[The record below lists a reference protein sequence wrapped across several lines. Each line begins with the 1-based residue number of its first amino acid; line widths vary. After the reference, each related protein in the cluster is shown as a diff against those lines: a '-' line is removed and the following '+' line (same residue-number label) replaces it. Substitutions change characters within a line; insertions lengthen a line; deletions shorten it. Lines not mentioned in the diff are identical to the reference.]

1 MIFSN
6 TKNCENCN
14 FTISGV
20 TLKRVL
26 EYKYLGVVYT
36 PNLGGKN
43 HNSELKEKFYKKQSQ
58 YKAIGGTDWGT
69 RSNTLLTFYKGSMRS
84 SLEYGNQVFGS
95 FRSNKKEQ
103 HSLEVLQNNSLKM
116 ALGVPTR
123 TENSVVRIEAG
134 AAPLLVRS
142 NQASAIY
149 LAKVML
155 DPRPHPLKDP
165 TNKVI
170 EVCNNYQMKHGKE
183 RILNRRS
190 FVENTCNLLRR
201 TPDIF
206 EAIQLPTV
214 QVDLIPK
221 PKLPLGHN
229 AAIEIYE
236 LSKSKSELTDEE
248 RISVRDFFE
257 NKILEKNCRV
267 TLYTDASIQQTTD
280 KAGYAIIPYIE
291 NEPKHEHQIISQAT
305 PDGHGSMTCE
315 LAAILEATDI
325 AKNLCNQGEK
335 FLIVTDSK
343 SGLDA
348 LSTIDINDNE
358 FLIISIHNNL
368 RELQERGNNAILMWC
383 PSHIGIKGNE
393 IADSLAGISI
403 TTAMKTTFIP
413 PAFSRIKRQIKKH
426 FDYTWKSNET
436 FSHDTYK
443 ILNPDLKPFKI
454 PNCSRSIQSSIA
466 GLRCNSY
473 KMCHYYPC
481 NNICNY
487 CDSNY
492 STEHYLLECPA
503 NYCKTR
509 TLLQLLD
516 PDEFQ
521 YSNKIKAAII
531 LRKLNDTNYEPLIR
545 IIEKMPP
552 KFHCKNHPKP
562 SEKRNIPF
570 L

>member
-1 MIFSN
+1 
-6 TKNCENCN
+6 
-14 FTISGV
+14 
-20 TLKRVL
+20 
-26 EYKYLGVVYT
+26 
-36 PNLGGKN
+36 
-43 HNSELKEKFYKKQSQ
+43 
-58 YKAIGGTDWGT
+58 
-69 RSNTLLTFYKGSMRS
+69 
-84 SLEYGNQVFGS
+84 
-95 FRSNKKEQ
+95 
-103 HSLEVLQNNSLKM
+103 
-116 ALGVPTR
+116 
-123 TENSVVRIEAG
+123 
-134 AAPLLVRS
+134 
-142 NQASAIY
+142 
-149 LAKVML
+149 
-155 DPRPHPLKDP
+155 
-165 TNKVI
+165 
-170 EVCNNYQMKHGKE
+170 
-183 RILNRRS
+183 
-190 FVENTCNLLRR
+190 
-201 TPDIF
+201 
-206 EAIQLPTV
+206 
-214 QVDLIPK
+214 
-221 PKLPLGHN
+221 
-229 AAIEIYE
+229 
-236 LSKSKSELTDEE
+236 
-248 RISVRDFFE
+248 
-257 NKILEKNCRV
+257 
-267 TLYTDASIQQTTD
+267 
-280 KAGYAIIPYIE
+280 
-291 NEPKHEHQIISQAT
+291 
-305 PDGHGSMTCE
+305 MTCE

-393 IADSLAGISI
+393 MADSLAGISI

-473 KMCHYYPC
+473 KMCHYYSC